1 MLDGTYGADEV
12 PPLGGL
18 VSDIPPG
25 QIPAVPEPVA
35 PVSTETPVDLPKKS
49 RTRKTKKGAAPLQK
63 VTASVVRCRSGTLD
77 SVFC

>member
-1 MLDGTYGADEV
+1 MLDGTYGTDDL

-35 PVSTETPVDLPKKS
+35 PVTTAEPVDPPKKT

-63 VTASVVRCRSGTLD
+63 VTSSVVRRRSGTLD
-77 SVFC
+77 SAFC